1 MLSTASAR
9 PYPAA
14 ILLPS
19 VATPIDVH
27 PIEFPANVR
36 VSIATGST
44 TPTLRPSFLVP
55 CLVLDEPGQDWSAT
69 RARPAIRSSLE

>member
-1 MLSTASAR
+1 MPSTASAR
-9 PYPAA
+9 PLPAT
-14 ILLPS
+14 IVLPS

-27 PIEFPANVR
+27 PVHVPAIVG

-44 TPTLRPSFLVP
+44 TPTLRPSFPVP
-55 CLVLDEPGQDWSAT
+55 CLVLDEPGQEWSAT